1 MHRPV
6 RSTPLAL
13 LLRVPAKLKSPS
25 RCQHVAHARRPAR
38 LERSLF
44 APPWRSAASRAPE
57 PAARRTARP
66 SPRASARPARCRV
79 RSTVLEAPRL
89 KSNASCA
96 KSTFVAGPQADV
108 EVDRRRKDARRLT
121 PKPGRARRHRR
132 AFTTT
137 NGKSTVS
144 GQRRAA
150 SSQRNVLVRTDAG
163 LSCLALMKLTCTLPD
178 THTGCFENSGGV
190 GHGREAATVNAT

>member
-108 EVDRRRKDARRLT
+108 EVAAGSQGCAQANSKAGPRAAGGVCLQRQMAINSRRTAARRVVA
-121 PKPGRARRHRR
+121 P
-132 AFTTT
+132 
-137 NGKSTVS
+137 
-144 GQRRAA
+144 QRT
-150 SSQRNVLVRTDAG
+150 VRTDAG
-163 LSCLALMKLTCTLPD
+163 LSCRAFLKLTCTLPD